1 VIDTQRNLT
10 VCYFLFQNFEDFVM
24 GHFINRAHD
33 ILSACKAYSKGVQ
46 VCSLVKSDGWKID
59 RQIHESW
66 PEYFT
71 NVLRCQ
77 MKELANE
84 FARIGAM
91 D

>member
-1 VIDTQRNLT
+1 
-10 VCYFLFQNFEDFVM
+10 M

-71 NVLRCQ
+71 NVLRCP